1 MPHQQQCP
9 KERLVQT
16 ALKLFATRGYHN
28 TSIEDILGESDCTRG
43 ALYYYF
49 SSKEELGY
57 AAIDE
62 ELRLLFSGGAAE
74 RLDGE
79 GHPIDILLAVAGAL
93 PNVTR
98 LGTTSSSVTD
108 VAARMAA
115 VHEGFRNRLAQG
127 LERALE
133 QLEEML
139 RRGVAEG
146 QIVDTVD
153 PYRLARVVATM
164 GAGIQFGKLLWNQDE
179 IWEEG
184 RRWLKE
190 YLNSLRR

>member
-1 MPHQQQCP
+1 MTPRTSDARQ
-9 KERLVQT
+9 RIVQA
-16 ALKLFATRGYHN
+16 ALALFAARGYHN
-28 TSIEDILGESDCTRG
+28 TGIADILKESGVNRG
-43 ALYYYF
+43 SLYHYF

-62 ELRLLFSGGAAE
+62 ELRILFKTGSARPLQE
-74 RLDGE
+74 Q
-79 GHPIDILLAVAGAL
+79 GHAIDVLLAVVDAL

-98 LGTTSSSVTD
+98 LGTMTSSVTD

-127 LERALE
+127 LERPVE
-133 QLEEML
+133 QLEEIL

-153 PYRLARVVATM
+153 PHRLARMVATM
-164 GAGIQFGKLLWNQDE
+164 GAGIQFGRLLWNQEE
-179 IWEEG
+179 IWMDA

-190 YLNSLRR
+190 YLNSLRK